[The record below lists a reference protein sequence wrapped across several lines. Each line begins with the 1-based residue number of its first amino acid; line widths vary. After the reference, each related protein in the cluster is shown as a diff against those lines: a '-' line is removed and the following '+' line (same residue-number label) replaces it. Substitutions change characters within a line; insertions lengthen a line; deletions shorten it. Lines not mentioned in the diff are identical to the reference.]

1 MRCPFCKQDNDKV
14 IDSRS
19 SEGGQIV
26 RRRREC
32 QLCKR
37 RFTTYERVED
47 EIKLIVVKKDGTR
60 VPYEREKIVAGVSK
74 ACYKRPVPME
84 KINTLA
90 EAVEEEIL
98 QHAGQ
103 EISSRLIGDLTMKH
117 IRLLDKVAYVR
128 FASVYHEFQEVD
140 QFIEEAREVKH
151 KTDYT
156 SGNGSSDKPNL

>member
-14 IDSRS
+14 IDSRA
-19 SEGGQIV
+19 SEGGQMV

-32 QLCKR
+32 QVCKR

-47 EIKLIVVKKDGTR
+47 EIKLTVVKKDGTR
-60 VPYEREKIVAGVSK
+60 IPYEREKIISGVCK
-74 ACYKRPVPME
+74 ACYKRPVPIE
-84 KINTLA
+84 QINKLA

-98 QHAGQ
+98 QQAGQ
-103 EISSRLIGDLTMKH
+103 EVSSRLIGDLTMKH

-140 QFIEEAREVKH
+140 QFIEEAQEVKH
-151 KTDYT
+151 KRDDECKT
-156 SGNGSSDKPNL
+156 